1 MQNTRF
7 MTKTKPTLTDQYSH
21 QAAHLTARTSSGPS
35 MTKGSKHYKQTHT
48 QKKTKNSLPGME
60 GSYTNL
66 ITTMV

>member
-48 QKKTKNSLPGME
+48 HTKKTTVHQGWKDL
-60 GSYTNL
+60 TQ
-66 ITTMV
+66 I